1 MKISEDQATFNRVVE
16 TLVTNRSIMVVG
28 DLAFYTNNFK
38 EVNVVVSE
46 AQTFLK
52 RFIEAKSNGYFK
64 GQ

>member
-1 MKISEDQATFNRVVE
+1 MPKINEDQATFNRAAYKIALGEALTKEESV
-16 TLVTNRSIMVVG
+16 
-28 DLAFYTNNFK
+28 FYTGCFK
-38 EVNVVVSE
+38 DINVVVSE